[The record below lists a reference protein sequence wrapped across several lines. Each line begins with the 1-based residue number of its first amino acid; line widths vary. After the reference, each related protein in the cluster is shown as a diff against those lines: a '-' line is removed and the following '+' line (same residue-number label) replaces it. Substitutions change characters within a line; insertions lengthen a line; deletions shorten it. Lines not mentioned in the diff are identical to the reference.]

1 MKKTLLIVAIV
12 VLALGVLGAGVAFA
26 QGEQPPQLYG
36 FGMTLAPGAHLPWR
50 AVPGSAGMGGPGM
63 MGSQGG
69 YGFMHDSVEE
79 ALAEKLGLTEEQV
92 EDALANGTTM
102 YQLALDNGVAEADLP
117 AFMNEVHQAAF
128 DKAVADGVM
137 TQEQADWM
145 LEHMQGMVTNGYGFG
160 DCPMNGE
167 YPQDGTG
174 FRGGMTLA
182 PGAHLPW
189 RAVPGSAGVGGFGGG
204 RWQQTQP

>member
-26 QGEQPPQLYG
+26 QGEQPPQPYG
-36 FGMTLAPGAHLPWR
+36 FGM
-50 AVPGSAGMGGPGM
+50 MGGRGM
-63 MGSQGG
+63 MGGQGG
-69 YGFMHDSVEE
+69 YGFMHDSVEQ

-128 DKAVADGVM
+128 DKAVADGVV

-145 LEHMQGMVTNGYGFG
+145 QERMQGMFTDGYGFG

-174 FRGGMTLA
+174 FRGGMM
-182 PGAHLPW
+182 
-189 RAVPGSAGVGGFGGG
+189 GGFGGG
-204 RWQQTQP
+204 RWQQAQQ

>member
-1 MKKTLLIVAIV
+1 MKKTLLIVAII

-26 QGEQPPQLYG
+26 QGKQPPQPYG
-36 FGMTLAPGAHLPWR
+36 FGM
-50 AVPGSAGMGGPGM
+50 MGGPGM
-63 MGSQGG
+63 IGGRGG
-69 YGFMHDSVEE
+69 YSFMHDSVEQ

-92 EDALANGTTM
+92 EDALANGNTM
-102 YQLALDNGVAEADLP
+102 YQLALDNDVAEADLP

-145 LEHMQGMVTNGYGFG
+145 LEHMQGMFTDGYGFG

-174 FRGGMTLA
+174 FHGMM
-182 PGAHLPW
+182 
-189 RAVPGSAGVGGFGGG
+189 GGG

>member
-26 QGEQPPQLYG
+26 QGQQPPQPYG
-36 FGMTLAPGAHLPWR
+36 FGM
-50 AVPGSAGMGGPGM
+50 MGGR
-63 MGSQGG
+63 GG
-69 YGFMHDSVEE
+69 YGFMHDSVEQ

-92 EDALANGTTM
+92 EDALENGTTM
-102 YQLALDNGVAEADLP
+102 YQLVLDNGVAEADLP
-117 AFMNEVHQAAF
+117 DFMNEVHQAAF

-145 LEHMQGMVTNGYGFG
+145 LEHMQGMFTDGYGFG

-167 YPQDGTG
+167 YPQNGTG
-174 FRGGMTLA
+174 FRGMM
-182 PGAHLPW
+182 
-189 RAVPGSAGVGGFGGG
+189 GGFGGG
-204 RWQQTQP
+204 RWQQMQP

>member
-26 QGEQPPQLYG
+26 QGEQPPQPYG
-36 FGMTLAPGAHLPWR
+36 FGMTLAPGA
-50 AVPGSAGMGGPGM
+50 SAGVGGRGM
-63 MGSQGG
+63 MGGQGG
-69 YGFMHDSVEE
+69 YGFMHDSVEQ
-79 ALAEKLGLTEEQV
+79 ALADKLGLTEEQV

-102 YQLALDNGVAEADLP
+102 YQLALDNGIAEADLP
-117 AFMNEVHQAAF
+117 AFMNEVHQVAF
-128 DKAVADGVM
+128 DKAMVDGVM

-145 LEHMQGMVTNGYGFG
+145 QERMQGMFTDGYGFG

-174 FRGGMTLA
+174 FRGMM
-182 PGAHLPW
+182 
-189 RAVPGSAGVGGFGGG
+189 GGG

>member
-26 QGEQPPQLYG
+26 QGQQPPYPPQAYN
-36 FGMTLAPGAHLPWR
+36 H
-50 AVPGSAGMGGPGM
+50 GSGM
-63 MGSQGG
+63 MGGTGKMGGRGG
-69 YGFMHDSVEE
+69 YGFMHESVEQ

-102 YQLALDNGVAEADLP
+102 YQLALENGVAEADLP

-128 DKAVADGVM
+128 TKAVADDVM
-137 TQEQADWM
+137 TQEQADLM
-145 LEHMQGMVTNGYGFG
+145 SEHMQGMFTNGYGFG

-167 YPQDGTG
+167 YLQDGTG
-174 FRGGMTLA
+174 FRGGMM
-182 PGAHLPW
+182 
-189 RAVPGSAGVGGFGGG
+189 GGFGGG